1 MGKTAAMPP
10 WKTPPA
16 FPTFPQLRRPLL
28 ATKLSKLV
36 VSSRERKKGADHPDQ
51 AAINTEIVPANTKR
65 IAVTPSD
72 HQTNKAVDK
81 KHGTKKPRRKGA
93 GGDERA

>member
-1 MGKTAAMPP
+1 MNGKRGQI
-10 WKTPPA
+10 TP
-16 FPTFPQLRRPLL
+16 T
-28 ATKLSKLV
+28 
-36 VSSRERKKGADHPDQ
+36 Q
-51 AAINTEIVPANTKR
+51 AAINTEIVPAHTKR

-81 KHGTKKPRRKGA
+81 KHGTKKPRSKGA